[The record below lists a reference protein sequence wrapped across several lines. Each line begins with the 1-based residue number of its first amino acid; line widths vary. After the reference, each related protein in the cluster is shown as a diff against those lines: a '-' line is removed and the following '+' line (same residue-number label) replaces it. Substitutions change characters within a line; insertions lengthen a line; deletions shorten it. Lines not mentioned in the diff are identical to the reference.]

1 MPVTRSTPTLQ
12 TMNQKRKKPPACDS
26 CKARRVLCHP
36 TTDGSSCPRCLEK
49 GTKCTTT
56 PVARG
61 RPPKPYLGAV
71 PPATAGPQS
80 AQQSS
85 QSASEEPETLPDSA
99 SSPSSFPHE
108 FPLGLP
114 PELVRHLFECFAHL
128 PQHNHPM
135 FRGTVLC
142 DALSSLS
149 WNIHLLPPQLKV
161 LAHCVVALSASI
173 SFDPAIIGP
182 GPRPTTLADRS
193 VFTRGADLRAYGVRR
208 APKYRAL
215 CSEALRLASEV
226 GVLLEPSEDNAVSC
240 FILQFLEHENETR
253 SRPWAVAYLSHVR
266 AISES
271 WNETYMASY
280 SVLWTGFLLMEAMEA
295 THRRQPIL
303 VSHHDQ
309 LLISG
314 VEPLSLQDLF
324 VSIQS
329 VLQEGEEAQ
338 QYLPLT
344 KIRPYLFHVT
354 RLARQLSET
363 ITGDFARR
371 YPLDESSLT
380 EFISSLTLLQSIRS
394 LAFDEEESETCPGD
408 AFFCP
413 SPQKRGMQLNLRA
426 CVHIMTF
433 SRATLVLAL
442 HRELVRCGVVAPVP
456 LTGIASADQ
465 WAAERLALLRRQV
478 GEMAD
483 LTVKDVACKLSSMP
497 SLPHIAHIQRGALVS
512 FAQFCLDEAD
522 AAGGVVPER
531 AAVMERISD
540 ALKLVGYS
548 WTLPSGMVERLD
560 AYVEKHRTSLPA
572 AFVEDSMF
580 LDMFPAPIDNN
591 WMSMFTAP
599 LGGELFPDGRYL

>member
-49 GTKCTTT
+49 GTK
-56 PVARG
+56 
-61 RPPKPYLGAV
+61 PPKPYLGAV

-240 FILQFLEHENETR
+240 FILQFSNMTR

-280 SVLWTGFLLMEAMEA
+280 SVLWTGFLCL
-295 THRRQPIL
+295 
-303 VSHHDQ
+303 SHHDQ

-408 AFFCP
+408 ASSAP
-413 SPQKRGMQLNLRA
+413 RPKAG
-426 CVHIMTF
+426 
-433 SRATLVLAL
+433 RATLVLAL
-442 HRELVRCGVVAPVP
+442 HRELVRCAVVAP
-456 LTGIASADQ
+456 
-465 WAAERLALLRRQV
+465 RLALLRRQV

-512 FAQFCLDEAD
+512 FAQFCLDERT
-522 AAGGVVPER
+522 PR
-531 AAVMERISD
+531 AVISD

-560 AYVEKHRTSLPA
+560 AYVEKHRSSLPA

>member
-1 MPVTRSTPTLQ
+1 MLRAL
-12 TMNQKRKKPPACDS
+12 PAS
-26 CKARRVLCHP
+26 F
-36 TTDGSSCPRCLEK
+36 
-49 GTKCTTT
+49 
-56 PVARG
+56 
-61 RPPKPYLGAV
+61 PK
-71 PPATAGPQS
+71 QS
-80 AQQSS
+80 QEVCS
-85 QSASEEPETLPDSA
+85 PFL
-99 SSPSSFPHE
+99 SPSSYS
-108 FPLGLP
+108 
-114 PELVRHLFECFAHL
+114 
-128 PQHNHPM
+128 
-135 FRGTVLC
+135 
-142 DALSSLS
+142 D
-149 WNIHLLPPQLKV
+149 
-161 LAHCVVALSASI
+161 SI
-173 SFDPAIIGP
+173 
-182 GPRPTTLADRS
+182 
-193 VFTRGADLRAYGVRR
+193 
-208 APKYRAL
+208 
-215 CSEALRLASEV
+215 
-226 GVLLEPSEDNAVSC
+226 N
-240 FILQFLEHENETR
+240 
-253 SRPWAVAYLSHVR
+253 YL
-266 AISES
+266 
-271 WNETYMASY
+271 
-280 SVLWTGFLLMEAMEA
+280 
-295 THRRQPIL
+295 
-303 VSHHDQ
+303 
-309 LLISG
+309 
-314 VEPLSLQDLF
+314 
-324 VSIQS
+324 
-329 VLQEGEEAQ
+329 
-338 QYLPLT
+338 
-344 KIRPYLFHVT
+344 
-354 RLARQLSET
+354 
-363 ITGDFARR
+363 DFARR

-442 HRELVRCGVVAPVP
+442 HRELVRCAVVAPVP

-531 AAVMERISD
+531 AAVMERCVAFALSLCSYGSSSSRFAYNQPFVSLCRISD